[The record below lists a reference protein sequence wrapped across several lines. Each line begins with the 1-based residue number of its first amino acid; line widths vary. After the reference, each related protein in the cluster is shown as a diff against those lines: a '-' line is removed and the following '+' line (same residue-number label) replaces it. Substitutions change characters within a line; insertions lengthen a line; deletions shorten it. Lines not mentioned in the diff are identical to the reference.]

1 MKLMHIPENK
11 IVKALCCLAFLTASA
26 CIDAVDDYY
35 TGGETATRE
44 GSVLEYLEKTPDY
57 SDFVKLV
64 AETGMTETLSGTDL
78 VTVWAPANPMPAGV
92 ASMSPSEKIRLV
104 RNHISITTVF
114 SRNLDRLSTVG
125 TLAGKYLTVG
135 KGSEGYT
142 VDGVAFSEL
151 DRVFENGV
159 VHRAADWLTP
169 RKNLYQWL
177 EEVGDDYSRFR
188 DTLFA
193 HNLRVFDKENSPI
206 TGVDENGRIFTDRF
220 FSEYFNGRT
229 SWRDDFVKGEGYQ
242 EAMRCYYAMVN
253 SIDEQFGRV
262 VELLDSLGIADNTI
276 VVFTSDHGEMMTS
289 QGRMF
294 KMIFYDEACRI
305 PFLIRCPGAK
315 RGRTDVCLNTPD
327 IAPTLL
333 GLVGLS
339 DSIPAEMEGDDL
351 SFAVRGGKGLE
362 PDFAFMQ
369 GMGHTHLW
377 RNGFEWR
384 AVRDKRYTYARYL
397 RDGSELLFDRQK
409 DPHMTRNV
417 AEDKKYAKVLA
428 SLRSGMAAKMEELN
442 NEFKPCTWYR
452 DHWMYKDFS
461 IKAAAHGEFGPLP
474 PIEPVRVRK

>member
-1 MKLMHIPENK
+1 MYIPENK

-142 VDGVAFSEL
+142 VDGVALSEL

-206 TGVDENGRIFTDRF
+206 TGVDENGRIIYD
-220 FSEYFNGRT
+220 SV
-229 SWRDDFVKGEGYQ
+229 WIVKNDLLNDLDLNDESVRYTILAPDNAAF
-242 EAMRCYYAMVN
+242 EAMFREKTEYLESVEREVTKEDTVKWVN
-253 SIDEQFGRV
+253 WMMQASLHSGV
-262 VELLDSLGIADNTI
+262 V
-276 VVFTSDHGEMMTS
+276 
-289 QGRMF
+289 
-294 KMIFYDEACRI
+294 
-305 PFLIRCPGAK
+305 
-315 RGRTDVCLNTPD
+315 
-327 IAPTLL
+327 
-333 GLVGLS
+333 
-339 DSIPAEMEGDDL
+339 
-351 SFAVRGGKGLE
+351 
-362 PDFAFMQ
+362 DFQ
-369 GMGHTHLW
+369 P
-377 RNGFEWR
+377 N
-384 AVRDKRYTYARYL
+384 
-397 RDGSELLFDRQK
+397 S
-409 DPHMTRNV
+409 
-417 AEDKKYAKVLA
+417 
-428 SLRSGMAAKMEELN
+428 SLRSVLG
-442 NEFKPCTWYR
+442 
-452 DHWMYKDFS
+452 KDVRTDYQTVLDPVEMSNGRVYPMSRCYVPRSVYFESFWFNPYFLRKEIIDGGGS
-461 IKAAAHGEFGPLP
+461 ITKNP
-474 PIEPVRVRK
+474 

>member
-1 MKLMHIPENK
+1 MKLMHIPGNK

-57 SDFVKLV
+57 SDFVNLV

-78 VTVWAPANPMPAGV
+78 VTVWAPVNPMPAGV

-142 VDGVAFSEL
+142 VDGVALSEL

-206 TGVDENGRIFTDRF
+206 TGVDENGRIIYGTGLKSCND
-220 FSEYFNGRT
+220 
-229 SWRDDFVKGEGYQ
+229 
-242 EAMRCYYAMVN
+242 
-253 SIDEQFGRV
+253 SIYRV
-262 VELLDSLGIADNTI
+262 VTTFI
-276 VVFTSDHGEMMTS
+276 
-289 QGRMF
+289 
-294 KMIFYDEACRI
+294 
-305 PFLIRCPGAK
+305 
-315 RGRTDVCLNTPD
+315 
-327 IAPTLL
+327 
-333 GLVGLS
+333 
-339 DSIPAEMEGDDL
+339 
-351 SFAVRGGKGLE
+351 
-362 PDFAFMQ
+362 
-369 GMGHTHLW
+369 
-377 RNGFEWR
+377 
-384 AVRDKRYTYARYL
+384 
-397 RDGSELLFDRQK
+397 
-409 DPHMTRNV
+409 
-417 AEDKKYAKVLA
+417 
-428 SLRSGMAAKMEELN
+428 
-442 NEFKPCTWYR
+442 
-452 DHWMYKDFS
+452 
-461 IKAAAHGEFGPLP
+461 
-474 PIEPVRVRK
+474 